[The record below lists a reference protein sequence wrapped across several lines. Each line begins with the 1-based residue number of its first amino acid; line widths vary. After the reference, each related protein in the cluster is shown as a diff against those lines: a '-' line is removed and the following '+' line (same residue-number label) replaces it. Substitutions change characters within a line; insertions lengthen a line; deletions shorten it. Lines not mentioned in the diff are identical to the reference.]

1 MKNKFILALLCSLFC
16 LGCTN
21 RKAFGED
28 SLSIRINRFDVD
40 LYQYLQNK
48 KNDEEFLQKNSSFLN
63 VFGERVIFIGRT
75 DSIGFFE
82 HLRNF
87 FSEPTLMSLY
97 QKQQEVFA
105 DITPYE
111 KELSLSLNLLLEE
124 FPQLELPQIYIHI
137 SGLNQNI
144 IVTDSILSL
153 SADKYLGSDFPLYQ
167 EFFYDYQR
175 QRMTPERVVPDY
187 LLGFLYSEFPF
198 EGNENALLDR
208 MLYEG
213 KIHYILSQI
222 LTGRNVWETFGYTK
236 EQYEWCEKSESRIWK
251 TILQQKQ
258 LYTTDYMITS
268 QFMNDAP
275 YTTPL
280 TSSSPGKVGI
290 WVGYRI
296 VASYMKN
303 NPKTTL
309 SELIGITNYQDF
321 LKEARYKP

>member
-1 MKNKFILALLCSLFC
+1 MKHKFILVFLCSFFC
-16 LGCTN
+16 LSCTN
-21 RKAFGED
+21 PKAFGED

-40 LYQYLQNK
+40 LYQFLQNK
-48 KNDEEFLQKNSSFLN
+48 TADEEFLQKDSLFLN
-63 VFGERVIFIGRT
+63 VFGERVVFIGTT
-75 DSIGFFE
+75 DSVGFFE
-82 HLRNF
+82 RLRYF
-87 FSEPTLMSLY
+87 FSEPTLRSLY
-97 QKQQEVFA
+97 GKQQEVFA
-105 DITPYE
+105 DVTPFE
-111 KELSLSLNLLLEE
+111 KELSTSFSLLLKE
-124 FPQLELPQIYIHI
+124 FSQLTLPQIYMHV

-175 QRMTPERVVPDY
+175 QRMRPEQVVPDY
-187 LLGFLYSEFPF
+187 LLGFLYSELPF

-222 LTGRNVWETFGYTK
+222 LTERDAWETFGYTK
-236 EQYEWCEKSESRIWK
+236 EQYEWCVKSEDRIWK

-268 QFMNDAP
+268 QFINDAP
-275 YTTPL
+275 YTAPL
-280 TSSSPGKVGI
+280 TDSSPGRVGV

-296 VASYMKN
+296 VSSFMKN
-303 NPKTTL
+303 HPKITF
-309 SELIGITNYQDF
+309 SELIEMTNYQDF